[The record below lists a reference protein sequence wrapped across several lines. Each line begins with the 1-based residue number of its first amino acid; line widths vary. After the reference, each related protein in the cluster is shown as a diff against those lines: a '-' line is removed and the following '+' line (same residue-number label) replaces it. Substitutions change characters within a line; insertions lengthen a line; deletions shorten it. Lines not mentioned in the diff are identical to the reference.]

1 MSDTTVQPV
10 PPTLQEFADHLSECT
25 SGCDLKLDG
34 TGPLCPE
41 GERLERIDWEQEAIR
56 QFATSLLDRLR
67 TMRDGS

>member
-1 MSDTTVQPV
+1 MRDTTVQPV

-41 GERLERIDWEQEAIR
+41 GERLERVDWEQEAIR
-56 QFATSLLDRLR
+56 QFATPLLDRLR